1 MKNIKMKNILITLFT
16 ILCSVQLFAQSN
28 YKKEPIE
35 VLIIG
40 TFHFSAN
47 SGVTKT
53 NKLDINDAKTQEEL
67 EVISNQIAAFKPN
80 QFFVEWE
87 AENQNNLD
95 EHYKAY
101 LKDEYVSYLE
111 KNDPKYTKFYLENEF
126 AQIGFKTGK
135 KANISKMEG
144 IDFQTGFTYD
154 SVIKTA
160 ELNKQQDLLLQID
173 QMSLEYKNLSNEL
186 MKSKSMIQVLKSLN
200 TEKIYNLDMKTYI
213 EGINQIGNENN
224 FAGAYLVSELYRRN
238 LYMISLIQKKIKPE
252 TKRIAVLVGNSH
264 AGFFTEILKYDSR
277 FKIINL
283 NEIIK

>member
-1 MKNIKMKNILITLFT
+1 MKNIFITLFT
-16 ILCSVQLFAQSN
+16 ILCSIQLLAQSN
-28 YKKEPIE
+28 KKEPIE
-35 VLIIG
+35 LLIIG

-53 NKLDINDAKTQEEL
+53 DKLDIKDAKTQKYLEL
-67 EVISNQIAAFKPN
+67 ITNQIAAFNPN

-87 AENQNNLD
+87 AENQNKLD
-95 EHYKAY
+95 EHYNAY
-101 LKDEYVSYLE
+101 LKDEYVTYLE
-111 KNDPKYTKFYLENEF
+111 KNEPKYKNFYLDNEF

-135 KANISKMEG
+135 KANVSKMEG
-144 IDFQTGFTYD
+144 IDFQTGFAYD

-173 QMSLEYKNLSNEL
+173 QISLEYKNLSNEL
-186 MKSKSMIQVLKSLN
+186 IKSKNLIQVLKSLN
-200 TEKIYNLDMKTYI
+200 TEKIYNLDMRTYI

-238 LYMISLIQKKIKPE
+238 LYMISLLQKKIKPD
-252 TKRIAVLVGNSH
+252 TKRITVLVGNSH
-264 AGFFTEILKYDSR
+264 AGFFTEILKYDTR

-283 NEIIK
+283 NDIVK

>member
-1 MKNIKMKNILITLFT
+1 MKNILITLFT

-111 KNDPKYTKFYLENEF
+111 KNEPKYTKFYLENEF

>member
-1 MKNIKMKNILITLFT
+1 MWN
-16 ILCSVQLFAQSN
+16 
-28 YKKEPIE
+28 
-35 VLIIG
+35 G
-40 TFHFSAN
+40 
-47 SGVTKT
+47 
-53 NKLDINDAKTQEEL
+53 KLK
-67 EVISNQIAAFKPN
+67 
-80 QFFVEWE
+80 
-87 AENQNNLD
+87 NQNNLD

-111 KNDPKYTKFYLENEF
+111 KNEPKYTKFYLENEF

>member
-1 MKNIKMKNILITLFT
+1 MKNILITLFT

>member
-1 MKNIKMKNILITLFT
+1 MKNILITLFT

-126 AQIGFKTGK
+126 AQIGFKIGK

-224 FAGAYLVSELYRRN
+224 FAGAYLVSELYKRN